1 MDHSITELLRE
12 TFTRKGPVFFSSEG
26 TDVTFQTR
34 IVKLDNSRI
43 VLENTVRPEFIRD
56 VIQAKKFALLVQMV
70 RFQSEDIKSDGEH
83 LIFPLREN
91 SVVQETRQSE
101 RFPFTAEE
109 RVVCEI
115 LNPFDGETRI
125 HRSVMDMS
133 ATGLSLRTT
142 FDSLLYRPGTFFPE
156 LKVLIDGKP
165 YTQTAGRVVYNRKL
179 MNPKGQLRLQVGIK
193 FESKGA

>member
-1 MDHSITELLRE
+1 MDQSITDLLNE
-12 TFTRKGPVFFSSEG
+12 TFKRKAPVYFSADG

-34 IVKLDNSRI
+34 IIKLEKSRI
-43 VLENTVRPEFIRD
+43 VLENTIRPEFILA
-56 VIQAKKFALLVQMV
+56 VVGAKKYAILVQMV
-70 RFQSEDIKSDGEH
+70 RFQSDDIKSDGEH

-115 LNPFDGETRI
+115 LNPFDRETRI

-179 MNPKGQLRLQVGIK
+179 MNAKGQLRLQVGIK